1 MANWN
6 WIALTNMSQT
16 KQKSSLLDDKLHIPG
31 PLWKIQKSVWRNH
44 ETYFEKFKKQ
54 LMTYRQTH
62 IRTDRQTDGQDL
74 YIYATSRHIKIWG
87 YSDIKYFF
95 RFTEYH
101 VDSAVKIKTCMD
113 HNGTYMDRTDLLSF
127 HVGYYKQLRVVP
139 YLRQDL
145 VHAKVSIKRS
155 LVGIFVSYSKYLVPF
170 NTLDISSWG
179 VNLPRKSYWNKGSPR
194 ET

>member
-1 MANWN
+1 
-6 WIALTNMSQT
+6 
-16 KQKSSLLDDKLHIPG
+16 
-31 PLWKIQKSVWRNH
+31 
-44 ETYFEKFKKQ
+44 
-54 LMTYRQTH
+54 
-62 IRTDRQTDGQDL
+62 
-74 YIYATSRHIKIWG
+74 
-87 YSDIKYFF
+87 
-95 RFTEYH
+95 
-101 VDSAVKIKTCMD
+101 MD

-155 LVGIFVSYSKYLVPF
+155 LVGNFVSYSKYLVPF